1 MIHEIIPGSS
11 LESFN
16 ELETHKLRKSIVTT
30 SKLKGFKRSF
40 DIYHDMNIPRVRL
53 FLFKKEQRQNINI
66 LFWITVLHSLIRGV
80 LIQSCSAGA
89 KISPI
94 MYFVMHNSEVLSKIL
109 KIVVPF

>member
-40 DIYHDMNIPRVRL
+40 DIYHDMNIPRVSVV
-53 FLFKKEQRQNINI
+53 FLSKKELRLIISFGLTI
-66 LFWITVLHSLIRGV
+66 LL
-80 LIQSCSAGA
+80 
-89 KISPI
+89 
-94 MYFVMHNSEVLSKIL
+94 
-109 KIVVPF
+109 